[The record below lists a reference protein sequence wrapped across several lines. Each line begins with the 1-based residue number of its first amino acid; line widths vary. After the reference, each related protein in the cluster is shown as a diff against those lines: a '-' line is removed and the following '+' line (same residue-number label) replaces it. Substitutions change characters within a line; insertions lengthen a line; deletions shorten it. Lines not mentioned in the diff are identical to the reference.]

1 MSVLLNEKLNR
12 ACIEAIMV
20 DYLHVEY
27 INISPEALNELM
39 QMRGLHM
46 DHGIIDAVTG
56 KLKPITWHGIELREN
71 VELSG
76 VTFNLVTSPVETPAW
91 GGSPKGRLPG

>member
-1 MSVLLNEKLNR
+1 MTVLLNEKLNR
-12 ACIEAIMV
+12 ACEQAVMI
-20 DYLHVEY
+20 DDLHIEY

-46 DHGIIDAVTG
+46 DHVTMDDITG
-56 KLKPITWHGIELREN
+56 ELKSITWHGIELRQDI
-71 VELSG
+71 ELSG
-76 VTFNLVTSPVETPAW
+76 VTFNLVTTPVETPAW